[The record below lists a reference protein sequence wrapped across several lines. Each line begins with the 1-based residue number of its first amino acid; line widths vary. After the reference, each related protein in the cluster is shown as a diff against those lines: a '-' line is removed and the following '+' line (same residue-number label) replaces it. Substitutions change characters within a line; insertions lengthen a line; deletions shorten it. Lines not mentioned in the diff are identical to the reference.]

1 MASHNIALGVP
12 MHANKALLSDVLRD
26 RFGLGDGGYIGS
38 DADNVYQLSEV
49 ASGGGSG
56 GYGIATGAADATQ
69 LWMSAGGELCLYR
82 TCCSTMGILF
92 CDCSVAGRLSLAVL
106 LGRRPGH
113 ARCLWWIR
121 STGGLKCLRRPV

>member
-49 ASGGGSG
+49 ASGVGSGG

-82 TCCSTMGILF
+82 TCCSTIAILF
-92 CDCSVAGRLSLAVL
+92 CDCPVAGRLSLDGV
-106 LGRRPGH
+106 G
-113 ARCLWWIR
+113 
-121 STGGLKCLRRPV
+121 

>member
-49 ASGGGSG
+49 ASDAGGG
-56 GYGIATGAADATQ
+56 GYGIATGPADATQ
-69 LWMSAGGELCLYR
+69 LWMNAGGEMCR
-82 TCCSTMGILF
+82 TCCLTIAILF
-92 CDCSVAGRLSLAVL
+92 CGCSM
-106 LGRRPGH
+106 PGW
-113 ARCLWWIR
+113 L
-121 STGGLKCLRRPV
+121 T

>member
-49 ASGGGSG
+49 ASGVGGG

-69 LWMSAGGELCLYR
+69 LWMNAGGEMCRICCLTIAIR
-82 TCCSTMGILF
+82 F
-92 CDCSVAGRLSLAVL
+92 CGCYVPGVYQRAVL

-113 ARCLWWIR
+113 GPE
-121 STGGLKCLRRPV
+121 SQ